1 MKGRKKQ
8 VVQDEL
14 IQDDVQPEVELQHI
28 PSNVMPATLEGKA
41 VSKVINGKVRIY
53 SYKRKKFIT
62 GFIEPNLAIKAVGDK
77 DHLKIVQHGEEI

>member
-1 MKGRKKQ
+1 MAGRKKQ
-8 VVQDEL
+8 VVEDEL
-14 IQDDVQPEVELQHI
+14 KQDDLQPEVELQPI

-41 VSKVINGKVRIY
+41 VSKVMNGKVRIY
-53 SYKRKKFIT
+53 SYRTNKFIT